1 MGQYRKKKEMIS
13 IIIPTYR
20 PQDYLWQCL
29 DSFAAQ
35 TLDKRLWELVIVL
48 NGEYE
53 PWLNQLKDYRDS
65 HPGMHIQI
73 FHTETT
79 GVSNAR
85 NIGLDKA
92 KGEYIGFVDDD
103 DYVSPTYL
111 EELASIAT
119 PDTVSAA
126 FSIAFDDT
134 HDYIPYYIEAAYHR
148 YAPKGTM
155 PYYIARTYFS
165 GPWIK
170 LIHRD
175 IIGDR
180 RFDTDFVLGEDSL
193 FMFAISNRL
202 QKIAFTG
209 PKAVYY
215 RRMRPESASR
225 RLNQTQLI
233 RNFVRLISR
242 YTYIYVHET
251 GYNLSFYLTRV
262 LGALHTII
270 SKR

>member
-1 MGQYRKKKEMIS
+1 MIS

-35 TLDKRLWELVIVL
+35 TLDKRLWELVVVL
-48 NGEYE
+48 NGESE

-65 HPGMHIQI
+65 HPDMHIQI

-126 FSIAFDDT
+126 FSIAFD
-134 HDYIPYYIEAAYHR
+134 E
-148 YAPKGTM
+148 
-155 PYYIARTYFS
+155 TYDH
-165 GPWIK
+165 IQ
-170 LIHRD
+170 D
-175 IIGDR
+175 ID
-180 RFDTDFVLGEDSL
+180 
-193 FMFAISNRL
+193 
-202 QKIAFTG
+202 
-209 PKAVYY
+209 PAVYRSGRNNMLCEILVIAY
-215 RRMRPESASR
+215 SSPQVPWLRRRQGRPFPVVYA
-225 RLNQTQLI
+225 I
-233 RNFVRLISR
+233 PC
-242 YTYIYVHET
+242 T
-251 GYNLSFYLTRV
+251 GIFLFP
-262 LGALHTII
+262 A
-270 SKR
+270 